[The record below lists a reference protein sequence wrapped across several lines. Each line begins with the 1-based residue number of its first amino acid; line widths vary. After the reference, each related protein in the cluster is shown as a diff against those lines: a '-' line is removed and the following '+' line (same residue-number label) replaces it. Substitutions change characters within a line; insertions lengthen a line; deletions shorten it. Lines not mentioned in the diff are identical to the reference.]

1 MQHHGP
7 TSQRFMSQRL
17 SLHYVD
23 WGSHDKPTLVLLHGG
38 RDHCRSWDWLAKELC
53 NDWHVVCPDQRG
65 HGDSAWSPDADYR
78 MESFIY
84 DFAQF
89 IHQLD
94 VDEVTIVAH
103 SMGGMVASRYC
114 GIYPEKV
121 RRLVLIEGLS
131 MSPKFINEMR
141 AIPVEKRLRDW
152 IEGRR
157 KNSSRMPKR
166 YESLEAACAR
176 MHEENSF
183 LSAEQAYHLTVHGVS
198 RNEDGTFS
206 WKFDNYLHD
215 FPPYELP
222 YEDVTHLWH
231 CISCPTLLLYGKD
244 SWASNPQDDGRLE
257 YFKDP
262 TLKVYDNAG
271 HWPHHDQFSMFL
283 ADVKTFIE

>member
-1 MQHHGP
+1 MRHNGP

-23 WGSHDKPTLVLLHGG
+23 WGNSDKPTLVLLHGG
-38 RDHCRSWDWLAKELC
+38 RDHCRSWDWLAEALSE
-53 NDWHVVCPDQRG
+53 DWHVVCPDQRG

-94 VDEVTIVAH
+94 VEEVTIVAH
-103 SMGGMVASRYC
+103 SMGGMVASRYV

-131 MSPKFINEMR
+131 MSPRFIRER
-141 AIPVEKRLRDW
+141 LATPVEQRLKEW
-152 IEGRR
+152 IERR
-157 KNSSRMPKR
+157 RDISSRVPKR
-166 YESLEAACAR
+166 YESLDAACAR

-183 LSAEQAYHLTVHGVS
+183 LSHEQAYHLTLHGVS
-198 RNEDGTFS
+198 RNEDGTYS
-206 WKFDNYLHD
+206 WKFDNYLND

-222 YEDVTHLWH
+222 YEDVVHLWSR
-231 CISCPTLLLYGKD
+231 ISCPTLLLYGED
-244 SWASNPQDDGRLE
+244 SWASNPLEDGRIE
-257 YFKDP
+257 HFQQP
-262 TLKVYDNAG
+262 TLKTYKQAG
-271 HWPHHDQFSMFL
+271 HWLHHDQFDAFL
-283 ADVKTFIE
+283 ADVKAFIE

>member
-1 MQHHGP
+1 MLNYGP

-17 SLHYVD
+17 QLHYVD
-23 WGSHDKPTLVLLHGG
+23 WGNSDKPTLVLLHGG
-38 RDHCRSWDWLAKELC
+38 RDHCRSWDWLAEALRH
-53 NDWHVVCPDQRG
+53 DWHVVCPDLRG

-94 VDEVTIVAH
+94 VPEVTIVAH
-103 SMGGMVASRYC
+103 SLGGMIASRFC

-131 MSPKFINEMR
+131 MSPRMIREQL
-141 AIPVEKRLRDW
+141 AIPVETRMRSW

-157 KNSSRMPKR
+157 KMSARLPKR
-166 YESLEAACAR
+166 YDSIALACAR

-183 LSAEQAYHLTVHGVS
+183 LSHEQAYHLTIHGIS
-198 RNEDGTFS
+198 RNEDGSFS

-222 YEDVTHLWH
+222 YEDVTRLWH
-231 CISCPTLLLYGKD
+231 CISCPTLLLYGED
-244 SWASNPQDDGRLE
+244 SWASNPEQDGRLD
-257 YFKDP
+257 FFQQP
-262 TLKVYDNAG
+262 TFKVYPNAG
-271 HWPHHDQFSMFL
+271 HWLHHDQFPTFL
-283 ADVKTFIE
+283 TDVKAFIE